1 MTSDIDNLPTL
12 LGEATLLAVQEHLDT
27 LRMENPETITIPP
40 KGKPEEPCDEVPN
53 PNYIKIKGMKNRAAS
68 DLLAIMA
75 RVDSDALKG
84 RRTDRTFAIIQRIK
98 NWQNGHNG
106 QEKIQ

>member
-27 LRMENPETITIPP
+27 LKMENPEDVGMAEDGRTPI
-40 KGKPEEPCDEVPN
+40 PN

-84 RRTDRTFAIIQRIK
+84 RRTDRTMEVIKRIK
-98 NWQNGHNG
+98 NWSNGHSLHSYGSN
-106 QEKIQ
+106 